1 VSKKFGLGQEHA
13 WNLFYCKHMHYISP
27 AIFIAKCESLVNQW
41 DTLWKSTPF
50 GKQWLE
56 AVEGNGFGGK
66 LASAFMNMTVH
77 AQSDNVT
84 SRLKRVTSTHVNKD
98 IDFTPEYCSQQI
110 QLLQLFADD
119 VERAPHSVSTLDLLE
134 KAGKAGGT
142 LGQIANFGQFGYP
155 TVITGL
161 FLWGLANIPPW
172 RAAECP
178 ILDTKKKHY
187 KKDGKVDPQE
197 AILGDEKVSRVK
209 SLDAVHRAMLIV
221 AHIERVAQLTVENGA
236 CEGVRLNEVMD
247 LLLENMGSFDLRP
260 TEDSHAYLPNYQL
273 WHKPYGEEAK
283 WAPVPFSEVRE
294 LLRVY

>member
-1 VSKKFGLGQEHA
+1 VQLFSGNSIFPKIPYLKNNGTPRARRRQGRVRSRFHHGGRQRHPARRDVVDPGDLQQDGAALVGTFAAEKVSKKFGLGQEHA

-56 AVEGNGFGGK
+56 AAEGNGFGGK

-119 VERAPHSVSTLDLLE
+119 VERPPTAFRRWISWRRLGRPAEPWARSLVLDSS
-134 KAGKAGGT
+134 AT
-142 LGQIANFGQFGYP
+142 P
-155 TVITGL
+155 
-161 FLWGLANIPPW
+161 
-172 RAAECP
+172 R
-178 ILDTKKKHY
+178 
-187 KKDGKVDPQE
+187 
-197 AILGDEKVSRVK
+197 
-209 SLDAVHRAMLIV
+209 
-221 AHIERVAQLTVENGA
+221 
-236 CEGVRLNEVMD
+236 
-247 LLLENMGSFDLRP
+247 
-260 TEDSHAYLPNYQL
+260 
-273 WHKPYGEEAK
+273 
-283 WAPVPFSEVRE
+283 
-294 LLRVY
+294 